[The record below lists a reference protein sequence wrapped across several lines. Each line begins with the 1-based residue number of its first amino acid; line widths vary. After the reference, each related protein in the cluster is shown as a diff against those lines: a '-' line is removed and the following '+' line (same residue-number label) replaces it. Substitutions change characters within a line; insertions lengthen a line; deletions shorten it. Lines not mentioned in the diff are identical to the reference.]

1 MLASLLSFVATQFLY
16 LALHVERTTSFPRP
30 LSREEER
37 CCFEQ
42 AAAGDL
48 AARNRLIEHNLRLVA
63 HIVKKYAAIST
74 DADDLQSIGTIGLI
88 KAVGTFSPE
97 KNIRFASY
105 AARCIE
111 NAILSK
117 TPFCHFQQAK
127 RWI

>member
-63 HIVKKYAAIST
+63 HIVKKYTAIST

-88 KAVGTFSPE
+88 KAVSTFSPE